1 MKIIHRYI
9 FRSVLFSSLAAVGL
23 FVFLLLA
30 GNILKD
36 IIGLLMTGRL
46 NLQMFLQLMLL
57 LIPYVISYALPLGI
71 LTGLLMA
78 LGRLSAHQEVVALK
92 SVGVSIFHI
101 ATPVITIAL
110 LGVGLSALINCYYAP
125 EAKMRYRNVLANT
138 VRQSPLSFV
147 APKTFIHEFTGYVLY
162 VGEKS
167 GNT

>member
-1 MKIIHRYI
+1 M
-9 FRSVLFSSLAAVGL
+9 
-23 FVFLLLA
+23 FLLLA

-101 ATPVITIAL
+101 TTPVITIAL
-110 LGVGLSALINCYYAP
+110 LGVGLSALINCFYAP

-138 VRQSPLSFV
+138 VRQSP
-147 APKTFIHEFTGYVLY
+147 
-162 VGEKS
+162 
-167 GNT
+167 